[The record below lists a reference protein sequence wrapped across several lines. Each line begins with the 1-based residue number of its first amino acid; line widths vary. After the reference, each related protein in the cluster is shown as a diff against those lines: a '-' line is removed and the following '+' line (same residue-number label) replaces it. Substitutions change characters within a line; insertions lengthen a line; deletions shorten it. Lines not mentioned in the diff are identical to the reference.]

1 MEKLCLGL
9 FLTQNTRQASA
20 DISCALPGRLA
31 GRVTL
36 CVHVK
41 QCCSYLQMG
50 ARGAWGT
57 RTTSLTRRPRFAWWA
72 HHSTISLLPLTE
84 RKAEPVIT
92 AWCGQ
97 LPSPFISTKLRATLP
112 FGAKAWGRVQF
123 QRSRRDHQA
132 PEKLRASDIWESDG
146 CKFIDMTF
154 F

>member
-50 ARGAWGT
+50 GPGGLGDQDDQFDQKAQVCLVGP
-57 RTTSLTRRPRFAWWA
+57 SL
-72 HHSTISLLPLTE
+72 HYLPSAPDGE
-84 RKAEPVIT
+84 KAEPVIT
-92 AWCGQ
+92 A
-97 LPSPFISTKLRATLP
+97 
-112 FGAKAWGRVQF
+112 
-123 QRSRRDHQA
+123 
-132 PEKLRASDIWESDG
+132 
-146 CKFIDMTF
+146 
-154 F
+154 